1 MASRRLIADG
11 PSGRY
16 NSGMTD
22 FANARNLVPQSFYA
36 RPAEIVAKELIGKYL
51 VRRIGVGGA
60 DEHALL
66 ITETEAYVGAHDLAC
81 HGRFGLTNRTRV
93 MFGPAGHWYVYFIY
107 GMYWMLNI
115 VTGDEGSPQ
124 AVLFRTAGDYTGP
137 GKLCRELAIDK
148 RLYGAAAVPA
158 SGLWIEDRGYRVK
171 RGALKRTPRI
181 GVDYAGEWKD
191 KPLRFVLSS

>member
-1 MASRRLIADG
+1 
-11 PSGRY
+11 
-16 NSGMTD
+16 MTD
-22 FANARNLVPQSFYA
+22 FADNGSILPQSFYA
-36 RPAEIVAKELIGKYL
+36 RPAAIVAKELIGKYL
-51 VRRIGVGGA
+51 VRRIGVGGN

-93 MFGPAGHWYVYFIY
+93 MFGPAGRWYVYFIY

-115 VTGDEGSPQ
+115 VTGDEGAPE
-124 AVLFRTAGDYTGP
+124 AVLFRAAGDYTGP

-148 RLYGAAAVPA
+148 RLYGATAELA
-158 SGLWIEDRGYRVK
+158 SGLWIEDRGYRLK

-181 GVDYAGEWKD
+181 GVDYAGVWKD
-191 KPLRFVLSS
+191 KLLRFVLEGT

>member
-1 MASRRLIADG
+1 MTGYVNSRNVL
-11 PSGRY
+11 
-16 NSGMTD
+16 
-22 FANARNLVPQSFYA
+22 PQSFYA
-36 RPAEIVAKELIGKYL
+36 RPAEIVAKDLIGKYL
-51 VRRIGVGGA
+51 VRRIGVGGT

-66 ITETEAYVGAHDLAC
+66 ISETEAYVGAHDLAC
-81 HGRFGLTNRTRV
+81 HGRFGLTQRTRV

-107 GMYWMLNI
+107 GMYWMLNV
-115 VTGDEGSPQ
+115 VTGEEGSPQ
-124 AVLFRTAGDYTGP
+124 AVLFRAAGDYTGP

-148 RLYGAAAVPA
+148 RLYGALAEPA

-191 KPLRFVLSS
+191 KPLRFVLSGAKPPASAAP